1 MPDSSSSTSC
11 DAVRTAIKA
20 EASRAL
26 LAAGSTELARKYA
39 LSAQQDVLCALE
51 GVEGELAG
59 RISFVVERLHQEEKA
74 VRAAEKA
81 GDADTATRDEQAE
94 RWRKYHMQELIYGMW
109 VADLSLLH
117 VYMAE
122 GTTKPNDHPELSDEV
137 GSAAVA
143 THKCFAASISF
154 SAAVPRKQD
163 MCDNAAMMY
172 VCLCDCVY
180 LIM

>member
-1 MPDSSSSTSC
+1 
-11 DAVRTAIKA
+11 VRTAIKA

-59 RISFVVERLHQEEKA
+59 RISFVVERLHQEEKT
-74 VRAAEKA
+74 VGGAEKA

-94 RWRKYHMQELIYGMW
+94 RWRKYRMQELMYRLW

-137 GSAAVA
+137 GCTAVA
-143 THKCFAASISF
+143 THKCFAASISL
-154 SAAVPRKQD
+154 SAAVPRNQD
-163 MCDNAAMMY
+163 GCNNAAMVY
-172 VCLCDCVY
+172 ACVSYRVY